1 MLEARS
7 KPGLLIEGPPGTGKS
22 QTIVN
27 MVADAIA
34 RRKSLLVV
42 CQKQPALEV
51 VRKRLAA
58 EGLDG
63 RMVMLTDVN
72 RDREGIIRQ
81 IREQV
86 ETLLQHPTSEAAEW
100 RRNRERTS
108 VRIET
113 LEGELD
119 RFNVALHQHDD
130 ITGLSYRSVLGELIA
145 LEDGTRQPVDAPSL
159 RAVLGDLDQTRLAE
173 IEERCAPLVRY
184 WLPAKVESS
193 PLGVLRLFNPD
204 ASTVANCL
212 ENLKTFVTAEVTR
225 KVVTEQTKQAFALDD
240 PAPYRDWIGQFAALF
255 EALDDRGWAD
265 LRRWANLFQAT
276 PGPVRVGTD
285 LIRELDNIAREAG
298 LLSDDAYD
306 AKMSAT
312 ATTLD
317 TPKLSELARAAEGVA
332 APASFVARLSPWRWS
347 KRSKV
352 DGFVVRCGLDRRKTS
367 PRRIEAAL
375 KLEMAIRP
383 LRKRLAAVHAVL
395 LDGGTLALDSLSPAA
410 FRAVVDE
417 TRQAIGAV
425 YTLVRALER
434 YPEVASAAAVM
445 GIATREVFAALLD
458 GAKQSFARHDARAE
472 SRAALN
478 GLKAWFNDEWLAA
491 RQASINADAANS
503 SAIAELRQGL
513 PTLVAYQQFRLRSSG
528 LGEEELEVLRRL
540 RASEAALSNIPAA
553 ELEAETRR
561 LISREARLEWKAR
574 MEARDPIL
582 LLEADEL
589 QGKVVALERTNAE
602 MRQFNR
608 QMVVEDIDP
617 RLLKSRRE
625 WDSIT
630 RLTGH
635 RARRLR
641 EFVDAG
647 VDLGLLAVRPVW
659 LMNPDVVSRVLPL
672 RRMFDSVIFDEASQ
686 MPVEHA
692 LPALVSRRTAGRQ
705 RGREAN
711 AANVL
716 LL

>member
-1 MLEARS
+1 M
-7 KPGLLIEGPPGTGKS
+7 
-22 QTIVN
+22 
-27 MVADAIA
+27 
-34 RRKSLLVV
+34 
-42 CQKQPALEV
+42 
-51 VRKRLAA
+51 
-58 EGLDG
+58 
-63 RMVMLTDVN
+63 
-72 RDREGIIRQ
+72 
-81 IREQV
+81 
-86 ETLLQHPTSEAAEW
+86 
-100 RRNRERTS
+100 
-108 VRIET
+108 
-113 LEGELD
+113 
-119 RFNVALHQHDD
+119 RF
-130 ITGLSYRSVLGELIA
+130 
-145 LEDGTRQPVDAPSL
+145 
-159 RAVLGDLDQTRLAE
+159 
-173 IEERCAPLVRY
+173 
-184 WLPAKVESS
+184 
-193 PLGVLRLFNPD
+193 
-204 ASTVANCL
+204 
-212 ENLKTFVTAEVTR
+212 
-225 KVVTEQTKQAFALDD
+225 TEQTKQAFALDD

-298 LLSDDAYD
+298 LLSDDARD

-425 YTLVRALER
+425 YTLVCALER

-445 GIATREVFAALLD
+445 GIATREAFAALLD
-458 GAKQSFARHDARAE
+458 GAKQSFARHHARAE

-491 RQASINADAANS
+491 RQASINADAANG
-503 SAIAELRQGL
+503 SAIAELRRGL
-513 PTLVAYQQFRLRSSG
+513 PMLVAYQQFRLRSSG

-589 QGKVVALERTNAE
+589 QAKVVALERTNAE

-625 WDSIT
+625 WDSIMPY
-630 RLTGH
+630 RRQHPRRRQGH
-635 RARRLR
+635 QSARRCSSQMTADAVVARPHPTLR
-641 EFVDAG
+641 DTA
-647 VDLGLLAVRPVW
+647 DPRLACQ
-659 LMNPDVVSRVLPL
+659 PL
-672 RRMFDSVIFDEASQ
+672 RLSAQ
-686 MPVEHA
+686 A
-692 LPALVSRRTAGRQ
+692 GALVRVITGR
-705 RGREAN
+705 
-711 AANVL
+711 
-716 LL
+716 